1 MGQIFPKTKL
11 EQKGLDKGQMRT
23 GRKGSSCA
31 AAIAFV
37 SAREVHVIASVWGS
51 GSEFSFRFRFRD
63 QGLGAR

>member
-1 MGQIFPKTKL
+1 MGQISPKTKL
-11 EQKGLDKGQMRT
+11 EQKGLEKGQMHT
-23 GRKGSSCA
+23 GRKGSSSA

-63 QGLGAR
+63 QGLDAR